1 MSKNTQKLGSK
12 GSFEAQ
18 NSRKQA
24 ENFTKPSENRSE
36 TTPNARR
43 RLKTLP
49 PKSASEVPDDGE
61 DQRYPETTLNK
72 QQDSQNIKNLD
83 KNRTTQRPAR
93 PERRERCCSRPPE
106 MEMQAAPHEGSS
118 PESPTRAIGA
128 FRKIP
133 KDRSRKNLLKFFSTG
148 PANFSDHETFE
159 TRLDLRGQG

>member
-49 PKSASEVPDDGE
+49 PKSASEVPGDGE

-72 QQDSQNIKNLD
+72 QQNSQNVKNPD
-83 KNRTTQRPAR
+83 KNRTKQRPAS
-93 PERRERCCSRPPE
+93 PERRARCCSGPPE
-106 MEMQAAPHEGSS
+106 METQAAPHVGSS
-118 PESPTRAIGA
+118 PEAPSRAMA
-128 FRKIP
+128 TLWKVPKRQVTKKVVQQNFRK
-133 KDRSRKNLLKFFSTG
+133 
-148 PANFSDHETFE
+148 
-159 TRLDLRGQG
+159 